1 MYKAE
6 FVLRHWQ
13 YTYNQYWDKAE
24 AEYPDR
30 PKLPCTIGGLRKA
43 LRSINQHKILRKLSE
58 IPDEECEPLEDV
70 TTTPTEIIHRRC
82 SEPLEDLT
90 TTPKE
95 IIEQSCEPLVDP
107 TTTPK
112 EIIAQKSCE
121 ILENLTT
128 TPKEIIEQSCEP
140 LVDPT
145 TTPKQEIT
153 EQRSCELQSY
163 DNLAYSAEDCDS
175 LGEPWQTLLES
186 SVTNTEVFV

>member
-1 MYKAE
+1 MYKTE
-6 FVLRHWQ
+6 FILRHWQ

-43 LRSINQHKILRKLSE
+43 LKSINQHKILRKLSE
-58 IPDEECEPLEDV
+58 IPDEENEPLEDV
-70 TTTPTEIIHRRC
+70 TTTPTEIIHQRC
-82 SEPLEDLT
+82 CEPLEDLT

-95 IIEQSCEPLVDP
+95 IIEQ
-107 TTTPK
+107 
-112 EIIAQKSCE
+112 KSCE
-121 ILENLTT
+121 ILEDLTT

-175 LGEPWQTLLES
+175 LGEPWQILLKS